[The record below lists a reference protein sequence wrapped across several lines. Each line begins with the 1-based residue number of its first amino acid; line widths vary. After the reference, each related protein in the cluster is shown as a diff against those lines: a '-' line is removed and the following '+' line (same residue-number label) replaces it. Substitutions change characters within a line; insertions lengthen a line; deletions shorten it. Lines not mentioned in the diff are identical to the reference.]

1 MNIPFNKPYLTGQ
14 EKQYLDQALGS
25 GKLSGNGDFTRKCQV
40 LLEKRYRLRKTLL
53 TTSCTD
59 ALELA
64 ALLIDLEPGDEV
76 IVPSYTFVSSAN
88 AFALRG
94 AKLVF
99 ADSKRDHPNL
109 DTGSLEALITPRTRA
124 LVPVHYGGQACDMA
138 QIMAIADEHKLWVVE
153 DAAQAIDSPARAT
166 DAPTDGKFLGGI
178 GHLGAFSF
186 HDTKNIIAGE
196 GGALAINHEPFV
208 KRAEI
213 LWEKGTNR
221 SAFFRGEVDKYGWVD
236 VGSSF
241 LPSELIAAFLLA
253 QLEQVDKIQQM
264 RIAAWKAYR
273 AALASLE
280 NKGILLM
287 PEQAHNAHLFYLI
300 CRSLDERTALIAH
313 LKAQGISSVFHYL
326 SLHKS
331 PYFAPK
337 HDGRELPNADRFTD
351 CLLRLPM
358 YAELGVAG
366 AERVAGAIMDFYAA
380 R

>member
-1 MNIPFNKPYLTGQ
+1 MNIPFNKPYLTGEEQ
-14 EKQYLDQALGS
+14 KYIAEALSS
-25 GKLSGNGDFTRKCQV
+25 GKLSGNGDFTRKCQA
-40 LLEKRYRLRKTLL
+40 LLEKQYGLRKTLL

-64 ALLIDLEPGDEV
+64 SLLIDLKPGDEV
-76 IVPSYTFVSSAN
+76 IVPSYTFVSTAN

-99 ADSKRDHPNL
+99 ADSRKDHPNL
-109 DTGSLEALITPRTRA
+109 DADNLESLITPRTRA
-124 LVPVHYGGQACDMA
+124 LVPVHYGGQACDMVK
-138 QIMAIADEHKLWVVE
+138 IMALADKHKLWVVE
-153 DAAQAIDSPARAT
+153 DAAQAIDSAL
-166 DAPTDGKFLGGI
+166 DGKFLGGI

-253 QLEQVDKIQQM
+253 QLENVTKIQQM
-264 RIAAWKAYR
+264 RMTAWKTYR
-273 AALASLE
+273 AALAPLE
-280 NKGILLM
+280 KKGVLLM
-287 PEQAHNAHLFYLI
+287 PELPHNAHLFYLI

-313 LKAQGISSVFHYL
+313 LKARGIASVFHYL

-331 PYFAPK
+331 PYFAGK
-337 HDGRELPNADRFTD
+337 HDGRDLPNADRFTD

-358 YAELGVAG
+358 YAGLGNEGAHYVAD
-366 AERVAGAIMDFYAA
+366 AILNFYAG

>member
-1 MNIPFNKPYLTGQ
+1 MIIPFNKPYITGK

-25 GKLSGNGDFTRKCQV
+25 GKLSGNGDFTRKCQA
-40 LLEKRYRLRKTLL
+40 LLEKRYYLRKTLL

-64 ALLIDLEPGDEV
+64 SLLIDLKPGDEV
-76 IVPSYTFVSSAN
+76 IVPSYTFVSTAN

-99 ADSKRDHPNL
+99 ADSKDDHPNL
-109 DTGSLEALITPRTRA
+109 DAGRLESLITPHTRA
-124 LVPVHYGGQACDMA
+124 IVPVHYGGQACDMA
-138 QIMAIADEHKLWVVE
+138 QIMAIAGKHKLWVIE
-153 DAAQAIDSPARAT
+153 DAAQAIDSAHENR
-166 DAPTDGKFLGGI
+166 FLGGI

-241 LPSELIAAFLLA
+241 LPSELIAAFLHA
-253 QLEQVDKIQQM
+253 QLEQVEKIQQLRM
-264 RIAAWKAYR
+264 VAWKTYR
-273 AALASLE
+273 TALAPLE
-280 NKGILLM
+280 SKGVLVM
-287 PEQAHNAHLFYLI
+287 PDDPHNAHLFYLI

-313 LKAQGISSVFHYL
+313 LKAHGIASVFHYL

-331 PYFAPK
+331 PYFMDK
-337 HDGRELPNADRFTD
+337 HDGRVLPNADRFTD

-358 YAELGVAG
+358 YAELGAAG
-366 AERVAGAIMDFYAA
+366 AERVAGSVLEFYAA

>member
-1 MNIPFNKPYLTGQ
+1 MNIPFNKPYLTGI
-14 EKQYLDQALGS
+14 EKQYLDIALAA
-25 GKLSGNGDFTRKCQV
+25 GKLSGNGEFTRKCQA
-40 LLEKRYRLRKTLL
+40 LLESHYRLRKTLL

-64 ALLIDLEPGDEV
+64 SLLINLQPGDEV
-76 IVPSYTFVSSAN
+76 ILPAYTFVSTAN

-94 AKLVF
+94 VKLFF
-99 ADSKRDHPNL
+99 ADSQSDHPNIDARQL
-109 DTGSLEALITPRTRA
+109 PALITDRTRA
-124 LVPVHYGGQACDMA
+124 IVPVHYGGQACDMTTIMQLAA
-138 QIMAIADEHKLWVVE
+138 QKQIWVIE
-153 DAAQAIDSPARAT
+153 DAAQAIDAAYGDRY
-166 DAPTDGKFLGGI
+166 LGGL

-196 GGALAINHEPFV
+196 GGALAINHEPFL

-253 QLEQVDKIQQM
+253 QLEQVDKIQKM
-264 RIAAWKAYR
+264 RMDAWNVYR
-273 AALASLE
+273 AALARLE
-280 NKGILLM
+280 GKEILVM
-287 PEQAHNAHLFYLI
+287 PAKSHNAHLFYLI

-331 PYFAPK
+331 PYFSAK

-358 YAELGVAG
+358 YAELGSAG
-366 AERVAGAIMDFYAA
+366 ADRVANAVLKFYGAA
-380 R
+380 